1 MNLEFEEPSGY
12 DLDQLGLV
20 LLLDI
25 FEETAIYTYEREY
38 SIKME
43 EGKVKAWFGEKLKH
57 QTKDMRG
64 FECIEAAL
72 VHAIR
77 EHIKRSEQNN

>member
-1 MNLEFEEPSGY
+1 MSLDDAFGF

-20 LLLDI
+20 MLLDI

-43 EGKVKAWFGEKLKH
+43 EGKVKAWFGKKLKH
-57 QTKDMRG
+57 QTKEIKG
-64 FECIEAAL
+64 FECGESAL

-77 EHIKRSEQNN
+77 EHVKRSERNN

>member
-1 MNLEFEEPSGY
+1 MSLNDAFGF

-20 LLLDI
+20 MLLDI

-43 EGKVKAWFGEKLKH
+43 EGKVKAWFGKKLKH
-57 QTKDMRG
+57 QTKEMKG
-64 FECIEAAL
+64 FECVESAL

-77 EHIKRSEQNN
+77 EHVKRSERNN

>member
-1 MNLEFEEPSGY
+1 MSLDDVFGF

-20 LLLDI
+20 MLLDI

-43 EGKVKAWFGEKLKH
+43 EGKVKAWFGKKLKH
-57 QTKDMRG
+57 QTKEIKG
-64 FECIEAAL
+64 FECVEAAL

-77 EHIKRSEQNN
+77 EHIKRSERNN

>member
-1 MNLEFEEPSGY
+1 MSLNDAFGF

-20 LLLDI
+20 MLLDI

-43 EGKVKAWFGEKLKH
+43 EGKVKAWFGKKLKH
-57 QTKDMRG
+57 QTKEIKG
-64 FECIEAAL
+64 FECVEAAL

-77 EHIKRSEQNN
+77 EHIKRSERNN